1 MPYNVN
7 LRKRSV
13 DRACL
18 ASLELTDAA
27 GVRGSR
33 PPHVHA
39 SHGNRPLLLLD

>member
-18 ASLELTDAA
+18 DRLELADGA
-27 GVRGSR
+27 GVRGLR
-33 PPHVHA
+33 RPHVRA
-39 SHGNRPLLLLD
+39 GHGNRPLLL